1 MNWLNTSAI
10 LSAAFVAVFLQ
21 SYYRGF
27 RLLFG
32 AQIDL
37 LPALMAYAALSS
49 GLSTVVLL
57 AICGGFCFDTL
68 SANPLG
74 TTVVP
79 LFVVGAAIHY
89 HRGLILREQWVARY
103 ATAFAACA
111 IVPLLSVMLL
121 LTMGHEPLLGYWF
134 LWQWLVMAVGGAAT
148 APFWFIVLDRLGPAL
163 SYPERSEPGFRPDRD
178 IKRGR

>member
-10 LSAAFVAVFLQ
+10 LAAAFVAVFFE

-27 RLLFG
+27 RLLLG

-37 LPALMAYAALSS
+37 LPALMAYTALSG

-57 AICGGFCFDTL
+57 AICGGCFFDAL

-74 TTVVP
+74 TTIVP
-79 LFVVGAAIHY
+79 LFVAGASIHY

-111 IVPLLSVMLL
+111 VVPVLSAVLLLS
-121 LTMGHEPLLGYWF
+121 MGHEPLIGYWS
-134 LWQWLVMAVGGAAT
+134 LWQWVVMAVGGAAT
-148 APFWFIVLDRLGPAL
+148 APIWFIVLDRLRHAL
-163 SYPERSEPGFRPDRD
+163 SYPARSEPGFRPDRD
-178 IKRGR
+178 IKRRR